1 MCDNVWQREEGQNWS
16 KIALRALWMATKP
29 TESVVNKIRFWSFPL
44 SLHLVVFFYILDF
57 DNSNAF
63 ILGS

>member
-1 MCDNVWQREEGQNWS
+1 
-16 KIALRALWMATKP
+16 MATKP

-63 ILGS
+63 ILGSWTGKSPPQSTPLLSEVVLTECE